1 LLEGNLLAVRGD
13 DGIGED
19 LLGDHGRI
27 VFLVL
32 LGKVAELLAP
42 LLLLDVTGCTV

>member
-1 LLEGNLLAVRGD
+1 MLEGNLLAVRGD

-42 LLLLDVTGCTV
+42 LLLLVP